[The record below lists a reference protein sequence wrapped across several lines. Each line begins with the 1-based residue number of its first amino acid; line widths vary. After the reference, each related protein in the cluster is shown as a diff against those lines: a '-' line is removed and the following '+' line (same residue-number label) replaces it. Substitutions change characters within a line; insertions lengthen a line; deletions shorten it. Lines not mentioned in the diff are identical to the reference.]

1 MLMQGTGSSGYNGCE
16 KMVVAAKEG
25 DFTEHLPVPVFC
37 EKWVLQIEI
46 ILCYTVLDKTK
57 NEV

>member
-1 MLMQGTGSSGYNGCE
+1 MQGTGSSGYNGCE
-16 KMVVAAKEG
+16 KMVVAAKKG
-25 DFTEHLPVPVFC
+25 DFTEHLPLPVFC
-37 EKWVLQIEI
+37 EKWVLQIEV

>member
-1 MLMQGTGSSGYNGCE
+1 MQGTGSSGYNEYE
-16 KMVVAAKEG
+16 KMVVAAKKD
-25 DFTEHLPVPVFC
+25 DFTEHLPLSVFC

>member
-16 KMVVAAKEG
+16 NNGGSSEKG
-25 DFTEHLPVPVFC
+25 DFTEHLPLPVFC

>member
-1 MLMQGTGSSGYNGCE
+1 MLMQGPVLSGIMDVK
-16 KMVVAAKEG
+16 KMVVAAKKG
-25 DFTEHLPVPVFC
+25 DFTEHLPLPVFC

>member
-1 MLMQGTGSSGYNGCE
+1 MQGTGSSGYNGCE
-16 KMVVAAKEG
+16 KNG
-25 DFTEHLPVPVFC
+25 DFTEHLQLPVFC

>member
-1 MLMQGTGSSGYNGCE
+1 MDVK
-16 KMVVAAKEG
+16 KMVVAAKKG
-25 DFTEHLPVPVFC
+25 DFTEHLQLPVFC

>member
-1 MLMQGTGSSGYNGCE
+1 MLMQGTGASGYNGCE
-16 KMVVAAKEG
+16 KNGGSSEKG
-25 DFTEHLPVPVFC
+25 DFTEHLPLPVFC
-37 EKWVLQIEI
+37 EKWVLQIES

>member
-1 MLMQGTGSSGYNGCE
+1 MLMQGTVSSGYNGCE
-16 KMVVAAKEG
+16 KMVVAAKKG
-25 DFTEHLPVPVFC
+25 DFTEHLPLSVFC

>member
-1 MLMQGTGSSGYNGCE
+1 MDVK
-16 KMVVAAKEG
+16 KMVVAAKKD
-25 DFTEHLPVPVFC
+25 DFTEHLPLPAFC
-37 EKWVLQIEI
+37 EKWVLQIES